1 MKMDE
6 HLTEIFTDIPG
17 VVVKK
22 FFKQVIKIVLYRA
35 SIA

>member
-1 MKMDE
+1 MDE
-6 HLTEIFTDIPG
+6 HLAEIFTDILG

-22 FFKQVIKIVLYRA
+22 FFKQVIKIALCRT